1 MFHQGDGTNTP
12 NGTPN
17 GTYPNDTR
25 PLKPLL
31 RVGELRPLGVELP
44 ADLAELLVGELPD
57 EPPEVVEF
65 VVLGDDVGSHVCDED
80 PEGVFERPFF
90 HPGRPCAVS
99 RPVSLLRLPP
109 RPAHTRECCA
119 GPGVFK
125 MLEDNSRD
133 VYAGFKGEPSF
144 IMVGVRHARV
154 LCGVK
159 W

>member
-57 EPPEVVEF
+57 ERPEVVEF

-99 RPVSLLRLPP
+99 SPVSLLRLPP
-109 RPAHTRECCA
+109 RPANTRECCA
-119 GPGVFK
+119 GPGVFE
-125 MLEDNSRD
+125 MLEDKSRD
-133 VYAGFKGEPSF
+133 VYAGFKGKPSF
-144 IMVGVRHARV
+144 IMVGVRHAR
-154 LCGVK
+154 GG
-159 W
+159 